1 MQRAPSP
8 QPLSRKPLVLPRPR
22 KSLDDQ
28 LAELTQR
35 QAQIEARRL
44 SLLAAK
50 KVEDRKIDTRRKII
64 VGAAVLAQ
72 AELDPNFADRLREVL
87 AQAVQRPIDRGV
99 IADLLPAGD
108 VAEFKRSA

>member
-1 MQRAPSP
+1 MPR
-8 QPLSRKPLVLPRPR
+8 SRKT
-22 KSLDDQ
+22 LDDR
-28 LAELTQR
+28 LAELTRR
-35 QAQIEARRL
+35 QEQLEARRL
-44 SLLAAK
+44 SLLAVK
-50 KVEDRKIDTRRKII
+50 KQSDRKQDTRRKII